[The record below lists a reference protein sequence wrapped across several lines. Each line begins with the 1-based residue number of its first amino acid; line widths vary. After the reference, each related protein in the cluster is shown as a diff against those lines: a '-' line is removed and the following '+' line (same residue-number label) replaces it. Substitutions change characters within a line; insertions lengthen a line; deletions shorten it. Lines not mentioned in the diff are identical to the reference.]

1 MSHECS
7 FSEAYDPIDK
17 KIVPQTIKMETGL
30 KTSGKRKSDI
40 GCDETG
46 KRLKLLENDVFSF
59 NL

>member
-40 GCDETG
+40 GCDGTG
-46 KRLKLLENDVFSF
+46 
-59 NL
+59 